1 MENGATALPDS
12 KGKMMQ
18 IHVINPN
25 STVSMT
31 DQIGRAARR
40 AASPGT
46 SIDLVT
52 AQATPV
58 SIEGYA
64 DEALA
69 VPAMLS
75 AIRAVEG
82 RGAAAH
88 VIACFDDP
96 GLSAAREVA
105 AGPVLGI
112 CQAAL
117 IVAMMLSSR
126 FSVVTTLPRSVPII
140 EDLAYAYGAGRR
152 CRRVRAIDLPV
163 LALEED
169 PVCAEH
175 LIAAEIRAARMQ
187 DGAEAVVLGCA
198 GMAEL
203 CERLSQDTGVLV
215 IDGVTAA
222 VRQAEAL
229 VGMGYS
235 TSKLGGYAWPRP
247 KTGGIAPE
255 AA

>member
-1 MENGATALPDS
+1 MR
-12 KGKMMQ
+12 

-25 STVSMT
+25 STASMT
-31 DQIGRAARR
+31 AQIGRAARR

-46 SIDLVT
+46 EIDLVT
-52 AQATPV
+52 AIGTPV

-64 DEALA
+64 DEALS
-69 VPAMLS
+69 VPAMLA
-75 AIRAVEG
+75 AIRAAEE
-82 RGAAAH
+82 RGAMAH

-105 AGPVLGI
+105 AAPVIGV

-117 IVAMMLSSR
+117 QVAMTLSSR
-126 FSVVTTLPRSVPII
+126 FSIVTTLARSVPII
-140 EDLAYAYGAGRR
+140 EDLADGYGAGRR

-163 LALEED
+163 LALDED
-169 PVCAEH
+169 IHRSAA
-175 LIAAEIRAARMQ
+175 LIAEEIRAAREH
-187 DGAEAVVLGCA
+187 DGAEAIILGCA

-203 CERLSQDTGVLV
+203 CERLTAETGVPV

-229 VGMGYS
+229 IGMGYR
-235 TSKLGGYAWPRP
+235 TSKLGGYAWPNS
-247 KTGGIAPE
+247 KTGGFAPE

>member
-1 MENGATALPDS
+1 MR
-12 KGKMMQ
+12 

-31 DQIGRAARR
+31 DRIGRTARR
-40 AASPGT
+40 AVSAGIQ
-46 SIDLVT
+46 IDLVT
-52 AQATPV
+52 AHATPA

-69 VPAMLS
+69 VPAMLA
-75 AIRAVEG
+75 AIRAAEA

-96 GLSAAREVA
+96 GLDAAREVA

-117 IVAMMLSSR
+117 QVAMTLSVR
-126 FSVVTTLPRSVPII
+126 FTVITTLPRSVPII
-140 EDLAYAYGAGRR
+140 EDLADAYGVGRR

-163 LALEED
+163 LALEDD
-169 PVCAEH
+169 PICAER
-175 LIAAEIRAARMQ
+175 LIAAEIRAAQAQ

-203 CERLSQDTGVLV
+203 CERLSQETGILV

-229 VGMGYS
+229 IGMGYR
-235 TSKLGGYAWPRP
+235 TSKLGGYAWPRL
-247 KTGGIAPE
+247 KAGGFAPE

>member
-1 MENGATALPDS
+1 
-12 KGKMMQ
+12 MML

-25 STVSMT
+25 ATASMT

-40 AASPGT
+40 VASPGT
-46 SIDLVT
+46 RIDL
-52 AQATPV
+52 ATGQGAPV

-75 AIRAVEG
+75 AIRAAET

-96 GLSAAREVA
+96 GLDAAREVA
-105 AGPVLGI
+105 AGPVLGL
-112 CQAAL
+112 CQAA
-117 IVAMMLSSR
+117 ISVAMTLSLR

-140 EDLAYAYGAGRR
+140 EDLADAYGAGRR

-163 LALEED
+163 LALEDD
-169 PVCAEH
+169 PIRAEA
-175 LIAAEIRAARMQ
+175 LIAAEIRAARAQ
-187 DGAEAVVLGCA
+187 DGAEAVILGCA

-203 CERLSQDTGVLV
+203 CHRLSQDTGVLV

-229 VGMGYS
+229 VGMGYR

>member
-1 MENGATALPDS
+1 
-12 KGKMMQ
+12 MMQ

-25 STVSMT
+25 STVAMT
-31 DQIGRAARR
+31 EQIGRAARR
-40 AASPGT
+40 VASPGT
-46 SIDLVT
+46 CIDLVT
-52 AQATPV
+52 AHATPV

-69 VPAMLS
+69 VPAMLA
-75 AIRAVEG
+75 AIRAAEG

-105 AGPVLGI
+105 AAPVLGI
-112 CQAAL
+112 CQAAI
-117 IVAMMLSSR
+117 IVAMTLSSR

-140 EDLAYAYGAGRR
+140 EDLAEAYGAGRR

-169 PVCAEH
+169 PVCAER
-175 LIAAEIRAARMQ
+175 LIAAEIRAAQ
-187 DGAEAVVLGCA
+187 ALDGAEAVVLGCA

-203 CERLSQDTGVLV
+203 CDRLSQDTGVLV

-229 VGMGYS
+229 IGMGYR

>member
-1 MENGATALPDS
+1 
-12 KGKMMQ
+12 MMR

-25 STVSMT
+25 STAAMT
-31 DQIGRAARR
+31 AQIGRAARR
-40 AASPGT
+40 AASACT
-46 SIDLVT
+46 EIDLVT
-52 AQATPV
+52 AIGTPV

-69 VPAMLS
+69 VPAMLA
-75 AIRAVEG
+75 AIRAAEG
-82 RGAAAH
+82 RGAGAH

-105 AGPVLGI
+105 AAPVIGI
-112 CQAAL
+112 CQAGVQ
-117 IVAMMLSSR
+117 VAMTLASR
-126 FSVVTTLPRSVPII
+126 FSIVTTLSRSVPII
-140 EDLAYAYGAGRR
+140 EDLVDSYGANRR

-169 PVCAEH
+169 PECSYALLLAEV
-175 LIAAEIRAARMQ
+175 RAAHTQ
-187 DGAEAVVLGCA
+187 DGAEVVVLGCA
-198 GMAEL
+198 GMAEM
-203 CERLSQDTGVLV
+203 CERLTEETGVPV

-229 VGMGYS
+229 IGMGYR
-235 TSKLGGYAWPRP
+235 TSKLGSYGWPRL
-247 KTGGIAPE
+247 KLGGF

>member
-1 MENGATALPDS
+1 
-12 KGKMMQ
+12 MMR

-31 DQIGRAARR
+31 AQIGRAAQR
-40 AASPGT
+40 AASAAT
-46 SIDLVT
+46 EIDLMT
-52 AQATPV
+52 ARGTPV

-69 VPAMLS
+69 VPAMLT
-75 AIRAVEG
+75 AIRAAEA
-82 RGAAAH
+82 RGAEAH

-112 CQAAL
+112 CQAAVQ
-117 IVAMMLSSR
+117 VAVTLAAR
-126 FSVVTTLPRSVPII
+126 FSVVTTLKRSVPII
-140 EDLAYAYGAGRR
+140 EDLVETYGAGRR

-169 PVCAEH
+169 PNGSYVLLAAEVCA
-175 LIAAEIRAARMQ
+175 ARDQ
-187 DGAEAVVLGCA
+187 DGAEVVVLGCA
-198 GMAEL
+198 GMAEM
-203 CERLSQDTGVLV
+203 CERLTQETGVPV

-229 VGMGYS
+229 IGMGYR
-235 TSKLGGYAWPRP
+235 TSKLGGYAWPLA

>member
-1 MENGATALPDS
+1 
-12 KGKMMQ
+12 MMR

-31 DQIGRAARR
+31 EQIGRAARR
-40 AASPGT
+40 AGS
-46 SIDLVT
+46 SHVEIDLVT
-52 AQATPV
+52 ARNTPA
-58 SIEGYA
+58 SIEGHA
-64 DEALA
+64 DEALS
-69 VPAMLS
+69 VPAML
-75 AIRAVEG
+75 AEIRAAED
-82 RGAAAH
+82 RGALAH

-96 GLSAAREVA
+96 GLRAAREVA
-105 AGPVLGI
+105 AGPVIGI

-117 IVAMMLSSR
+117 QVAGTLATR

-140 EDLAYAYGAGRR
+140 EDLVHAYGMERL

-169 PVCAEH
+169 PACAES
-175 LIAAEIRAARMQ
+175 LLAAEIRAARDQ

-198 GMAEL
+198 GMAEM
-203 CERLSQDTGVLV
+203 CDRLTASTGVPV

-222 VRQAEAL
+222 VRLAEAL
-229 VGMGYS
+229 VGMGYN
-235 TSKLGGYAWPRP
+235 TSKLGAYAWPLP
-247 KTGGIAPE
+247 KAGGITRG